1 MTPRELREAYKGWQR
16 GDRWVVTASFARPN
30 GLVVRRYV
38 QTIHGSTVT
47 FTDRQ
52 ALALKFDDRR
62 DADQTTCDVRL
73 IDRRWHPVR
82 LVRLTRVL
90 EDRETVKIGIA
101 S

>member
-1 MTPRELREAYKGWQR
+1 MTPRELREAFKGWQA
-16 GDRWVVTASFARPN
+16 GDRWVVTCSFTRPD
-30 GLVVRRYV
+30 GVIVRRYV
-38 QTIHGSTVT
+38 RTLEACYVT

-62 DADQTTCDVRL
+62 DADQATCDVRL
-73 IDRRWHPVR
+73 INLQWHPVR